1 MPLTMSRP
9 WKHPKTGVY
18 WLRKRVPDELRELVG
33 KREEKRSLGTR
44 DPAEAKRR
52 HVEILAALDTQWSN
66 LRRGPLSLTRDEA
79 DELAAVACR
88 EEAEDLIDDHR
99 EQLNWRRFGLALWMD
114 DSPFPLMAPDF
125 DRIDPS
131 D

>member
-1 MPLTMSRP
+1 MSRP

-66 LRRGPLSLTRDEA
+66 LRRVR
-79 DELAAVACR
+79 CR
-88 EEAEDLIDDHR
+88 
-99 EQLNWRRFGLALWMD
+99 
-114 DSPFPLMAPDF
+114 
-125 DRIDPS
+125 
-131 D
+131 